1 MTQYGLLLSIS
12 SSAYSHGLGQAS
24 QFSSNR
30 LCEKKL
36 AVHFFLSS
44 FFLLLFSPPPPHQIT
59 NFIPSC
65 IGSPEVYLQ
74 QAALYHT
81 SAWLLVYTEH
91 LCSSL
96 GLGCKLHIFVFL
108 SPSLQIFPTSSPCWL
123 LSFPSPTLTSP
134 HTPPLS
140 PPFLQTGQWDLTCH
154 STCLCRILA
163 IIQCLSL
170 PALIPLSST
179 LGV

>member
-44 FFLLLFSPPPPHQIT
+44 FFFFFFFFPSQIT
-59 NFIPSC
+59 SFNPSC

-74 QAALYHT
+74 QAALHHT

-91 LCSSL
+91 SCSSL
-96 GLGCKLHIFVFL
+96 GPGCKLHIFVFL
-108 SPSLQIFPTSSPCWL
+108 SPSLQIFPASSPCWL

-134 HTPPLS
+134 HTPP
-140 PPFLQTGQWDLTCH
+140 FLPVFQQTGQWDLTCH

-163 IIQCLSL
+163 IIQCLSV
-170 PALIPLSST
+170 PALIPLSSS

>member
-44 FFLLLFSPPPPHQIT
+44 FFLLLFSPPPSNYKFHPQLHWEPWSVFTAGCTLSHISLTASLHWTFMQL
-59 NFIPSC
+59 PW
-65 IGSPEVYLQ
+65 PRMQ
-74 QAALYHT
+74 T
-81 SAWLLVYTEH
+81 SH
-91 LCSSL
+91 LCIPITFIANFSNILSL
-96 GLGCKLHIFVFL
+96 LTAFL
-108 SPSLQIFPTSSPCWL
+108 PLSYSHFPTYS
-123 LSFPSPTLTSP
+123 
-134 HTPPLS
+134 PLS

>member
-1 MTQYGLLLSIS
+1 MWEKAC
-12 SSAYSHGLGQAS
+12 SAFFF
-24 QFSSNR
+24 FS
-30 LCEKKL
+30 
-36 AVHFFLSS
+36 
-44 FFLLLFSPPPPHQIT
+44 LFSFTPSHLPNYKFH
-59 NFIPSC
+59 PSC
-65 IGSPEVYLQ
+65 FESPEVYLQ

-123 LSFPSPTLTSP
+123 LSFPTPCSHFSTYSPFSHLP
-134 HTPPLS
+134 
-140 PPFLQTGQWDLTCH
+140 TGQWDLTCH

-163 IIQCLSL
+163 IIQSLSF
-170 PALIPLSST
+170 PALILLSSKI
-179 LGV
+179 GV

>member
-1 MTQYGLLLSIS
+1 MWEKAC
-12 SSAYSHGLGQAS
+12 SAFFF
-24 QFSSNR
+24 FS
-30 LCEKKL
+30 
-36 AVHFFLSS
+36 
-44 FFLLLFSPPPPHQIT
+44 LFSFAPSHLPNYKFH
-59 NFIPSC
+59 PSC
-65 IGSPEVYLQ
+65 FESPEVYLQ

-81 SAWLLVYTEH
+81 SVWLLVYTEH

-134 HTPPLS
+134 HTPPS
-140 PPFLQTGQWDLTCH
+140 PTFLPTGQWDLTCC

-163 IIQCLSL
+163 VIQSLSF
-170 PALIPLSST
+170 PALILFGSKI
-179 LGV
+179 GV

>member
-36 AVHFFLSS
+36 AVHFFFLYS
-44 FFLLLFSPPPPHQIT
+44 FFSYFPLPPPFQIT
-59 NFIPSC
+59 SFIPSC

-96 GLGCKLHIFVFL
+96 GLGCKLHIFIFL
-108 SPSLQIFPTSSPCWL
+108 SPSLQIFPTSPCWL
-123 LSFPSPTLTSP
+123 LSFSSPTLTSLFF
-134 HTPPLS
+134 PPSYKQPSETWHVAVLVCA
-140 PPFLQTGQWDLTCH
+140 G
-154 STCLCRILA
+154 CLR
-163 IIQCLSL
+163 
-170 PALIPLSST
+170 
-179 LGV
+179 

>member
-36 AVHFFLSS
+36 AVHFFSFPLFFFYSLPSSKLQVSSQLLWEPWSVFTAGCTLS
-44 FFLLLFSPPPPHQIT
+44 HI
-59 NFIPSC
+59 
-65 IGSPEVYLQ
+65 
-74 QAALYHT
+74 
-81 SAWLLVYTEH
+81 
-91 LCSSL
+91 SL
-96 GLGCKLHIFVFL
+96 TASLHWTFMQLPWPGMQTHIFVFL

-123 LSFPSPTLTSP
+123 LFFPSPTLTFP
-134 HTPPLS
+134 HTPPFS
-140 PPFLQTGQWDLTCH
+140 PFLHTGQWDLTCR

-163 IIQCLSL
+163 IIQGLQFPCSDSS
-170 PALIPLSST
+170 ALE
-179 LGV
+179 

>member
-36 AVHFFLSS
+36 AVHFF
-44 FFLLLFSPPPPHQIT
+44 FLLFLSPPPLPPPPLQIT
-59 NFIPSC
+59 SFFPSC
-65 IGSPEVYLQ
+65 TGSPEVYLQ

-91 LCSSL
+91 LCSFL
-96 GLGCKLHIFVFL
+96 GPGCKLHIFVFL
-108 SPSLQIFPTSSPCWL
+108 SPSLQIFPTSPPCWL
-123 LSFPSPTLTSP
+123 LCSPSPALTSL
-134 HTPPLS
+134 HTPPLF
-140 PPFLQTGQWDLTCH
+140 PPSHKRASETWHVTVLVCAGYLQ
-154 STCLCRILA
+154 
-163 IIQCLSL
+163 
-170 PALIPLSST
+170 
-179 LGV
+179 